1 MIRRL
6 ACTLALPMP
15 LLLALLLGGCETTP
29 AADASKATT
38 AAESEQYIIGAG
50 DKLNVFV
57 YDNPQLSVGIPV
69 RPDGRISTPLVS
81 DLVAVGK
88 TPSQLEHDIAEKL
101 RTYVRDPHVTVIVEE
116 FVGPL
121 DRQVRVI
128 GEATDPV
135 AIPYRD
141 GLTVLDVMIAT
152 KGLTRFAAGNRALIV
167 RRLSGGKEQT
177 IHVHLADLIKD
188 GDIGQNIE
196 MRAGD
201 TLIIPQTWF

>member
-1 MIRRL
+1 MPLHGRGRGFDSFRAYCKRLFLSRTLKPGPMTMIRRL

-81 DLVAVGK
+81 DSDAK
-88 TPSQLEHDIAEKL
+88 
-101 RTYVRDPHVTVIVEE
+101 VRDALAPI
-116 FVGPL
+116 
-121 DRQVRVI
+121 
-128 GEATDPV
+128 
-135 AIPYRD
+135 
-141 GLTVLDVMIAT
+141 
-152 KGLTRFAAGNRALIV
+152 FAASMMMV
-167 RRLSGGKEQT
+167 RSSGERSSLTSGDMT
-177 IHVHLADLIKD
+177 IPRDS
-188 GDIGQNIE
+188 
-196 MRAGD
+196 
-201 TLIIPQTWF
+201 